1 MASAG
6 ARSAKDAPALFGETM
21 SAAMPDVVTVDVVDR
36 PVGGVLR
43 AVRHA
48 RAIRTA
54 SPAAMRALLVLGT
67 ARFVPRLRV
76 APTLR
81 RLALLAVWKDREDVD
96 ALWTDAF
103 GDLCS
108 GAREHWHVEAEVV
121 RAVFS
126 VPWKG
131 WVPDVADARPLDL
144 SEPALIVISGDLRAR
159 YVPAFYWDGGVAIRH
174 AFAQPG
180 YLGGLFVVSS
190 PLNTTSC
197 TCWRTYKDARDF
209 AFKPGGH
216 ADAMRRDR
224 AGGHH
229 KTDYFLRLR
238 PLTERGS
245 LAGASPLAPVLVQI
259 PS

>member
-1 MASAG
+1 MPEVASI
-6 ARSAKDAPALFGETM
+6 
-21 SAAMPDVVTVDVVDR
+21 DVVDR

-48 RAIRTA
+48 RAIRRA

-67 ARFVPRLRV
+67 ARFVPRVRV
-76 APTLR
+76 SPTLR
-81 RLALLAVWKDREDVD
+81 RLALLAVWEDGEDVD
-96 ALWTDAF
+96 AGWTGAF

-121 RAVFS
+121 RAAFS

-131 WVPDVADARPLDL
+131 WMPDVADARPLDL
-144 SEPALIVISGDLRAR
+144 AEPALIVISGDLRAR

-197 TCWRTYKDARDF
+197 SCWRTYQDARDF
-209 AFKPGGH
+209 AFKAGGH
-216 ADAMRRDR
+216 VDAMRRDR

-229 KTDYFLRLR
+229 RTDYFLRLR
-238 PLTERGS
+238 PLVERGS
-245 LAGASPLAPVLVQI
+245 LAGTTPLAPVLSQAAI
-259 PS
+259 T